1 MNESLGVFN
10 LVLLALPGLALKI
23 AVRIMYGRRSFVAAD
38 PLKVL
43 LTVSSTVLLVIA
55 AVGGFMALAGPPMS
69 LWLIIFVWIPFL
81 LVLAVIVLM
90 SIDRYRHG
98 EHRALVWSL
107 ATAAQRGVPLPE
119 AARAF
124 ADEAQ
129 DDTGARA
136 LMLAQNLELGLP
148 LSTAA
153 SKARLRMATPM
164 RVAVR
169 VGEALGMLGPAMR
182 QQLDDSADTDAI
194 MRTVVSRLYY
204 LFAVVLVLSGVIT
217 FVMLRIVPVFQ
228 KMFQEFGLELPV
240 MTKLVINVST
250 LIVEHGFW
258 IAAPVTMAF
267 TSVVLAAFVWGGLFF
282 IGWFPRDLPFVWRV
296 FKRYDG
302 ALVMRGLALA
312 VRRQLPMTQALH
324 LLADTYPI
332 RHVGRLLA
340 AVAGKAYQGAS
351 WHTSLAHAGLISSAD
366 AAVLAAAERAD
377 NLPWALE
384 EMADSAI
391 RRQTYRLQL
400 ALHCLYP
407 LVLLLLGGLVA
418 FFVIGLFLPLISL
431 IQGLS

>member
-10 LVLLALPGLALKI
+10 LVMLALPALALKI

-38 PLKVL
+38 PLKIL
-43 LTVSSTVLLVIA
+43 LTVSSTVLLVLA
-55 AVGGFMALAGPPMS
+55 AVGFLVGLAGPTTSPMMF
-69 LWLIIFVWIPFL
+69 LIVWVPALLIIGVIL
-81 LVLAVIVLM
+81 LMAL
-90 SIDRYRHG
+90 DRYRRG
-98 EHRALVWSL
+98 EHRALVWTLVS
-107 ATAAQRGVPLPE
+107 AARCGVPLPE

-124 ADEAQ
+124 ADETQ

-136 LMLAQNLELGLP
+136 LVLAQSLEQGMP

-153 SKARLRMATPM
+153 STARLRMAAPM
-164 RVAVR
+164 RVAIR
-169 VGEALGMLGPAMR
+169 VGETLGMLGPAMR
-182 QQLDDSADTDAI
+182 QQLDDSTDTDAAL
-194 MRTVVSRLYY
+194 RTVIARLYY
-204 LFAVVLVLSGVIT
+204 LCAVVLILTGIMM

-240 MTKLVINVST
+240 MTKVVINVSNWY
-250 LIVEHGFW
+250 VHYGWFMS
-258 IAAPVTMAF
+258 APVT
-267 TSVVLAAFVWGGLFF
+267 LALALLALAGTVWGGLYF
-282 IGWFPRDLPFVWRV
+282 IGWFPRDLPVVWRL

-312 VRRQLPMTQALH
+312 VRRQVPIHHALQ
-324 LLADTYPI
+324 LLVDAYPI
-332 RHVGRLLA
+332 RRVGLLLA
-340 AVAGKAYQGAS
+340 GVTAKSQKGSS
-351 WHTSLAHAGLISSAD
+351 WQTSLAATGLISRAD

-391 RRQTYRLQL
+391 RRQAYRLQL

-407 LVLLLLGGLVA
+407 VAVFVLGSVVA
-418 FFVIGLFLPLISL
+418 FFVIGLFLPLVSL